1 MIHVFC
7 GIERWPTF
15 VVVFDGFFYPL
26 RDCFNGIGDVLEEV
40 LVFLGDRIE
49 FCQIQLN
56 YVDWTLQDAKRK
68 IEILGSRGIPVMVME
83 PLRGEKLTDLGEE
96 KETGDGSLSPATAL

>member
-1 MIHVFC
+1 MNLRKHLGFSTHVRT
-7 GIERWPTF
+7 E
-15 VVVFDGFFYPL
+15 
-26 RDCFNGIGDVLEEV
+26 NLEEV
-40 LVFLGDRIE
+40 LDFLGDRIE

-83 PLRGEKLTDLGEE
+83 PLR
-96 KETGDGSLSPATAL
+96 